1 MAIKRV
7 KIENYRTLRS
17 VDIVLGSAMNIIV
30 GDNETGKSTLLE
42 AINLALTCQLNRR
55 PAQYEL
61 HPFLINLDAVD
72 EFIESHQNKTPIA
85 PPSIT
90 IELFFEDEA
99 ALADL
104 KGMNNS
110 EGEDTPGIK
119 LKVSLSD
126 SRHDEFAAYV
136 SDPEK
141 LNSVPIEYYDID
153 WTNFADNEMRP
164 YMKLVKAAM
173 IDPSSISNSYGANKY
188 MLELARDV
196 LSPKQQGDLAL
207 SYRTMRDVFRD
218 DPNVT
223 AINAELATKTGSIS
237 QKTLTMEMDTTT
249 RASWDTGVMPHLD
262 HVPLTLVGKGEQ
274 NTVKI
279 KLALENN
286 TACHILLMEEP
297 ENHLSHTNLNKLIS
311 HVSTQADNKQ
321 LIVTTH
327 SSFVLNKLGVDNV
340 LMFDGTNGVFLDDLP
355 DPTKKYFQKLPGYDT
370 LRMILSR
377 RTILVEGPS
386 DELFVQKAYQM
397 TYGVLPMENGV
408 EVISVRALA
417 FKRFLDI
424 AERMSFDVR
433 VLTDNDGN
441 YAAVE
446 SKYADHLKTENI
458 TLCCDDDPE
467 YPTLEP
473 QLLKANNLDIINNI
487 LDKTFETE
495 SALLTYMN
503 NNKTDVALKFLET
516 DINFNIPEYIVNAI
530 TE

>member
-7 KIENYRTLRS
+7 KIENYRTLKT
-17 VDIVLGSAMNIIV
+17 VDIALGPAMNIIV

-72 EFIESHQNKTPIA
+72 EFIASHLNNTPIA

-110 EGEDTPGIK
+110 EAEDTPGIK
-119 LKVSLSD
+119 LNISLSP

-136 SDPEK
+136 SDPKK

-153 WTNFADNEMRP
+153 WKNFADNEMRP

-188 MLELARDV
+188 MLELAKDI

-262 HVPLTLVGKGEQ
+262 RVPLTLVGKGEQ
-274 NTVKI
+274 NAVKI

-286 TACHILLMEEP
+286 TVCQILLMEEP
-297 ENHLSHTNLNKLIS
+297 ENHLSHANLNKLIS
-311 HVSTQADNKQ
+311 HISKQAAGKQ

-327 SSFVLNKLGVDNV
+327 NSFVLNKLGVDHV
-340 LMFDGTNGVFLDDLP
+340 LMFDGNSGVVLDALP

-386 DELFVQKAYQM
+386 DELLVQKAYLM

-433 VLTDNDGN
+433 VMTDNDGD
-441 YAAVE
+441 YAAVK
-446 SKYADHLKTENI
+446 SKYEAHLKATNI
-458 TLCCDDDPE
+458 TLCCDNDPTCK
-467 YPTLEP
+467 TLEP
-473 QLLKANNLDIINNI
+473 QLLKANGLEIINAI
-487 LDKTFETE
+487 LGKTFETE
-495 SALLTYMN
+495 EALLLHMK

-516 DINFNIPEYIVNAI
+516 DTDFNIPRYIVDAI